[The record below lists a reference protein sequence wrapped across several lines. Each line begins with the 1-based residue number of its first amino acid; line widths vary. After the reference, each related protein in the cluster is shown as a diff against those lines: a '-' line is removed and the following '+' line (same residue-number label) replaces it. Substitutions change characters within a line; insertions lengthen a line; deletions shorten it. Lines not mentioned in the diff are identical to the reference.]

1 MTEEK
6 NSKSES
12 KEQLPTNRKNPFSQ
26 EILNDIF
33 KVSSKYP
40 DRLNSRESSWLEF
53 KEKFG
58 FGSLS
63 KYAKTMAAFAN
74 THGGYIVFGIKNKPH
89 KMTGLNEEEFNDIDP
104 EKLTRGLNEIFSPEI
119 EWDANVH
126 EYKGK
131 TFGLIYTFESQNKP
145 VVARKNSGEVKEA
158 EVYYRYRGR
167 SEKIKYSELIAT
179 LDDRR
184 RQEQQRWMKLLENIA
199 KVGVENASIFDINS
213 GEITGRGA
221 TFVIDESILPEIKAT
236 KEGQFVEKD
245 GMPTL
250 KLMGKIHRMGEVSVL
265 PTKKIYSTRTKGI
278 RTDDIICDFLNSQIV
293 DNPIEYIKQICWE
306 ASANLPVY
314 HYISQANKSLNEIM
328 FIIEKVRS
336 RSPVQGRLLDRLNDS
351 RDFSI
356 TIPAT
361 GSRAAKQK
369 AYYRQQ
375 LLNKSVDINLP
386 YIELRYLV
394 QSFRTLT
401 KKELNKKYALE
412 LLKQLFE
419 TYYTQRTHDLSGEL
433 RYSICHI
440 DILLNRI

>member
-1 MTEEK
+1 M
-6 NSKSES
+6 SKD
-12 KEQLPTNRKNPFSQ
+12 RDNPFSQ
-26 EILNDIF
+26 ENLNNIF

-40 DRLNSRESSWLEF
+40 DRLNSRESGWLEF

-58 FGSLS
+58 FASLS

-74 THGGYIVFGIKNKPH
+74 TQGGYIVFGIKNKPH
-89 KMTGLNEEEFNDIDP
+89 KMTGLNEEEFSGVDP

-119 EWDANVH
+119 EWEANVH

-167 SEKIKYSELIAT
+167 SEKIKYPELIAT

-184 RQEQQRWMKLLENIA
+184 RQEQQRWMKLLEKIS

-213 GEITGRGA
+213 GEVAGGGG
-221 TFVIDESILPEIKAT
+221 TFVIDESILPKIKVI
-236 KEGQFVEKD
+236 KEGQFVEK
-245 GMPTL
+245 GGIPTL
-250 KLMGKIHRMGEVSVL
+250 KLMGNIHKIGDVSVF
-265 PTKKIYSTRTKGI
+265 PTKKIYATRTKGI

-306 ASANLPVY
+306 TSANLPVY
-314 HYISQANKSLNEIM
+314 YYISQANKTLKGIM
-328 FIIEKVRS
+328 FIIEEVRS
-336 RSPVQGRLLDRLNDS
+336 RSPAQGRLLDRLSES

-361 GSRAAKQK
+361 SSRAAKQK

-375 LLNKSVDINLP
+375 LLNKTVDINLSH
-386 YIELRYLV
+386 IELRYLV

-401 KKELNKKYALE
+401 KQELNKKYALE

-419 TYYTQRTHDLSGEL
+419 TYYTQKNHDLSGEL
-433 RYSICHI
+433 RCSICHV
-440 DILLNRI
+440 DILLNKDKIKD